1 MDEFSK
7 SILFSIVGIGYDKWI
22 KSYEN
27 TQIYSKFSSEFNDVI
42 ARFQSIPA
50 SIFASNKFFSDFPK
64 NTFLYEL
71 IYAILLKQEE
81 NKDFSTEEELN
92 SIYNKITAIREKEI
106 YSEEEIITSLLILL
120 YIFLQE
126 NMYGPSFFFIKET
139 EKIDFSSRL
148 NLEFNNHL
156 LFQIENKF
164 PCSKYIDYLTM
175 GGEKPYKKMKLSI
188 LFVITHFLIIKKD
201 IFSSEKFPI
210 IKVWKARLLFLN
222 NKMLPDVV
230 FSIRET
236 GFKYFNEFL
245 THFDDKLNDIE
256 KGLLYLEEATYCT
269 RFYKYKENKE
279 LLEKVLAL
287 FNINLNLT
295 GVKGKKT
302 KYQQDSTVQLVLQN
316 KNEELGKEE
325 LYTSTQDLNNLS
337 NNDLNKDKDNKEKE
351 LYNPDIERSIHHQN
365 LKIDDVLWDSH
376 LLEKPLLQVEEQD
389 FKDYKVCI
397 YDQIYVAALLNE
409 YKKSF
414 ADEELLREEIK
425 AFTTKCLSTSFNWLV
440 FSKLL
445 IHRSLAEDKNSKT
458 VERALLQIKSICD
471 QHNDREPI
479 PFERSIYLFSVDYPF
494 IWANK
499 RKYADMWMSFGS
511 TMTAFDIYNELEI
524 WDEAITCLF
533 IAGKTQK
540 AKDMAFEKIKHDP
553 DPSILV
559 ALGELTKEEKYFIE
573 ALEVSNGKYT
583 RAHRSLGN
591 FYFGNNQLEK
601 SLEHYEKALEINPLF
616 PKIWF
621 TVGCIYLRLTK
632 FEKAANA
639 FSQSIAIDEDNG
651 KYFI

>member
-7 SILFSIVGIGYDKWI
+7 TILFSIVGISYDKWS
-22 KSYEN
+22 KGYEN
-27 TQIYSKFSSEFNDVI
+27 TQVYSGFTDEFKEVLT
-42 ARFQSIPA
+42 RFQLIPA
-50 SIFASNKFFSDFPK
+50 SIFGTYKFFTDFPK
-64 NTFLYEL
+64 KTFLNEFIFEY
-71 IYAILLKQEE
+71 LLKNNNHEMK
-81 NKDFSTEEELN
+81 NTDTELN
-92 SIYNKITAIREKEI
+92 SLYLYIKEI
-106 YSEEEIITSLLILL
+106 LDKKIYSQEEILASLLLML
-120 YIFLQE
+120 FLFLQE

-148 NLEFNNHL
+148 VNEFNNHL
-156 LFQIENKF
+156 LFQIESKY
-164 PCSKYIDYLTM
+164 PCEKYIDYLTM
-175 GGEKPYKKMKLSI
+175 GGEKPYKKMKLSV
-188 LFVITHFLIIKKD
+188 LFVITHFLLVKQDLI
-201 IFSSEKFPI
+201 SSEKFPI
-210 IKVWKARLLFLN
+210 IKLWKARLLFLN
-222 NKMLPDVV
+222 NKMLPDCV

-236 GFKYFNEFL
+236 GFKYLDEFL
-245 THFDDKLNDIE
+245 NFADDKISDTE
-256 KGLLYLEEATYCT
+256 KGLLLIEKATYCT

-279 LLEKVLAL
+279 LLERVLYL
-287 FNINLNLT
+287 FKINLNLT
-295 GVKGKKT
+295 GVKGKRT

-325 LYTSTQDLNNLS
+325 IYTKNNEEDS
-337 NNDLNKDKDNKEKE
+337 NTNDTNKEKE
-351 LYNPDIERSIHHQN
+351 LYDPDKERSVHHQN
-365 LKIDDVLWDSH
+365 LKIDDVLFDSH
-376 LLEKPLLQVEEQD
+376 LLEKPLIQVEEEN

-479 PFERSIYLFSVDYPF
+479 PFERSIYAFCVDYPY

-499 RKYADMWMSFGS
+499 RKYADMWMNFGS

-540 AKDMAFEKIKHDP
+540 AKDLAFEKLKQGP
-553 DPSILV
+553 DPAILV
-559 ALGELTKEEKYFIE
+559 ALGELTKEEKYFKE
-573 ALEVSNGKYT
+573 ALEISNGKYT

-601 SLEHYEKALEINPLF
+601 SLEHYEKALEINPIF

-639 FSQSIAIDEDNG
+639 FSQSIGIDEDNG
-651 KYFI
+651 K